1 MSASGQQ
8 ASMAQFRHQATIA
21 IKDIRLQS
29 ALEGATYRFSSHR
42 VIAMAELPGADDL
55 RDHFKQMRSATLAR
69 LAEHLEEFERQAQA
83 AGAKVHWARD
93 GAEAGQIV
101 LDIARRHG
109 VELVAK
115 SKSMATEEIHL
126 NRMLEENGV
135 QPVETDLGEWIIQ
148 LAGEP
153 PSHIVGPAIHKTR
166 QQVAELLSREAGQPL
181 AADDIPGMTAEARRI
196 LRQKF
201 LAAGMGI
208 SGVNLGVAETG
219 SVVLVTNEGNGRLV
233 TSAPPVHVAVM
244 GIEKIAPTWDDAAAW
259 LALLARSATGQ
270 PMSVY
275 TTAITG
281 PARPT
286 DPDGPSEV
294 HVILLDNGRSQL
306 LGTTYEEVLQCIR
319 CGACL
324 NVCPVYREAGGHAYG
339 SPYSGPIGAVISP
352 LLFGLEEYEA
362 LPQASSLCGACLDVC
377 PARID
382 LPRMLLALRADEVK
396 QRIMPWHERIG
407 ERAAARVLG
416 HRRLMGFITGLL
428 RLLQR
433 PLVRGH
439 HLQVPDSLNP
449 AGQRR
454 LPTLA
459 KKPFRQLWEEDGI
472 DD

>member
-1 MSASGQQ
+1 MTATGEG
-8 ASMAQFRHQATIA
+8 ASMAQFRQRATVA
-21 IKDIRLQS
+21 IDDIRLQS

-42 VIAMAELPGADDL
+42 VIALAELPAADEL
-55 RDHFKQMRSATLAR
+55 RDHFKQIRSATLVR
-69 LAEHLEEFERQAQA
+69 LANHLETFERQAQA
-83 AGAKVHWARD
+83 AGSQVHWARD
-93 GAEAGQIV
+93 GVEAGRIV

-126 NRMLEENGV
+126 NRTLEQNGV
-135 QPVETDLGEWIIQ
+135 QAVETDLGEWIIQ

-166 QQVAELLSREAGQPL
+166 QQVADLLSREAGRPL
-181 AADDIPGMTAEARRI
+181 SADDIPGMTAEARRI

-233 TSAPPVHVAVM
+233 TSAPAVHVAVM
-244 GIEKIAPTWDDAAAW
+244 GIEKVAPTWDDAAAW

-275 TTAITG
+275 TTSITG
-281 PARPT
+281 PARPG
-286 DPDGPSEV
+286 DPDGPREV
-294 HVILLDNGRSQL
+294 HIILLDNGRSGL
-306 LGTTYEEVLQCIR
+306 LGTAYEEVLQCIR

-382 LPRMLLALRADEVK
+382 LPRMLLALRADEVER
-396 QRIMPWHERIG
+396 RIMPWYERLG
-407 ERAAARVLG
+407 ERAAARVLA
-416 HRRLMGFITGLL
+416 HPRLMAFATGLL

-433 PLVRGH
+433 PLVRGS
-439 HLQVPDSLNP
+439 HLQVSGRLNP
-449 AGQRR
+449 AGERR
-454 LPTLA
+454 LPSLA
-459 KKPFRQLWEEDGI
+459 RKPFRQLWEEDDFG
-472 DD
+472 D